1 MPTNVAS
8 KVQAISAIEN
18 SGVCA
23 DGIVETAHHLSRK
36 LAERAAEVDQ
46 NDSFVGENYTLLKEA
61 GLVEAGVPR
70 ELGGRGAEIS
80 ELAEMLRVLA
90 RACGFH
96 RTRLF
101 HEHASGRHT
110 CLALASLE
118 GGRRRASLEE
128 GRE

>member
-61 GLVEAGVPR
+61 GLVEAGTRRPR
-70 ELGGRGAEIS
+70 RRNIRARRD
-80 ELAEMLRVLA
+80 AARA
-90 RACGFH
+90 RACVRFH